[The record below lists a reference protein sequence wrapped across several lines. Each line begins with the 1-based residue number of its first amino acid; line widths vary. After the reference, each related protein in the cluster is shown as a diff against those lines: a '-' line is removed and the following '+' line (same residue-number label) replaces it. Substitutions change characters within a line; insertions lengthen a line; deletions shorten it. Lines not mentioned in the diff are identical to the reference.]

1 MVRLRSTMKGD
12 KVKRDSS
19 REWRRHT
26 TCQENQ
32 NQAGSKRIEHGLR
45 ASHQI
50 KRVFFCWQIRTQIM

>member
-45 ASHQI
+45 ASH
-50 KRVFFCWQIRTQIM
+50 